1 MITDIMNIYA
11 PAGSKVVFA
20 YPNNGYP
27 CDVEDAKRAGLEAGS
42 TYTVLRTSVAS
53 SSSTVV
59 LEEFPNNRFNTV
71 LFADAD
77 QPITDTDRLDW
88 LERNLMHLSHARCTS
103 SVYMDG
109 KAVSG
114 QLVNGARG
122 PEGGPGYFRIHH
134 KTIREGIDAAINWK
148 KNLL

>member
-1 MITDIMNIYA
+1 MNIYA
-11 PAGSKVVFA
+11 PTGSKVVFA
-20 YPNNGYP
+20 YPKNGYP
-27 CDVEDAKRAGLEAGS
+27 HSGEYAKEYGLKVGCH
-42 TYTVLRTSVAS
+42 YTVLRTHVGS
-53 SSSTVV
+53 SSSTVE
-59 LEEFPNNRFNTV
+59 LEECPAGIRFNTV
-71 LFADAD
+71 LFADAEK
-77 QPITDTDRLDW
+77 PITDTDRLDW

-122 PEGGPGYFRIHH
+122 DKGGPSHFRIHH

-148 KNLL
+148 KDPQ

>member
-1 MITDIMNIYA
+1 MGQD
-11 PAGSKVVFA
+11 PHV
-20 YPNNGYP
+20 
-27 CDVEDAKRAGLEAGS
+27 DR
-42 TYTVLRTSVAS
+42 
-53 SSSTVV
+53 SSSTVE
-59 LEEFPNNRFNTV
+59 LEECPSGIRFNTV
-71 LFADAD
+71 LFADVPA
-77 QPITDTDRLDW
+77 PITDTDRLDW
-88 LERNLMHLSHARCTS
+88 LERNLMHLSHARATN

-109 KAVSG
+109 KSVSG